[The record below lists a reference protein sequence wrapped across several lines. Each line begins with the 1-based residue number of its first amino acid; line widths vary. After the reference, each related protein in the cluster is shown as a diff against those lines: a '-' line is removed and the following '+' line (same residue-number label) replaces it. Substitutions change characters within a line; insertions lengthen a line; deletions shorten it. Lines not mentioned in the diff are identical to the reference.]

1 MLGSNPFYIFLVF
14 RTNSRAVSMF
24 LASSCSWFQ
33 DVLASYCVRSIKY
46 ISSRKVKKFLPL
58 RKWLAFPNQM
68 SARSQ
73 LSLFIGYITKK
84 TQLSLSKLSR
94 KKNDPAKYH
103 HSLCH
108 LQYAA
113 HNFFANCFNWQTGA
127 ACWTWQFVLKIQNR
141 SKSSQLKNGD
151 ICLLFYLVIVLLLKA

>member
-1 MLGSNPFYIFLVF
+1 MAFHHSFSLLFSFLPSVSWVDEAFLRNKKNLRIINIFYNRLKLKLLGSNPFYIFLVF

-33 DVLASYCVRSIKY
+33 DVFASYCVQSIKY

-84 TQLSLSKLSR
+84 TMQ
-94 KKNDPAKYH
+94 
-103 HSLCH
+103 
-108 LQYAA
+108 
-113 HNFFANCFNWQTGA
+113 G
-127 ACWTWQFVLKIQNR
+127 
-141 SKSSQLKNGD
+141 
-151 ICLLFYLVIVLLLKA
+151 